1 MAELKPCPFCGGKDI
16 RKVVTLKYAE
26 IYCASCQVSI
36 TRGLICGKCDD
47 LAEAEEC
54 FGVDVSEAWNRR
66 AEDGK

>member
-1 MAELKPCPFCGGKDI
+1 MNELKPCPFCGSKDI

-26 IYCASCQVSI
+26 IYCARCQVSI

-47 LAEAEEC
+47 LGEAIES

-66 AEDGK
+66 AEDA